1 MTKLETILLITMG
14 IVYLVNFIGI
24 IEIKR
29 KLDYNS
35 KLGPLII
42 ISLTLIPISIT
53 ILTIIVVKRNK

>member
-29 KLDYNS
+29 KEEEGL
-35 KLGPLII
+35 
-42 ISLTLIPISIT
+42 
-53 ILTIIVVKRNK
+53 RNV